1 MKVAKK
7 RGRKKKE
14 DESYIKDA
22 YKKIQEIE
30 EEYESAKLAKLSAA
44 EKKKI
49 RNKKTAMQSRIKEK
63 VMKIHLS

>member
-1 MKVAKK
+1 LKVAKK

-30 EEYESAKLAKLSAA
+30 EEYESAK
-44 EKKKI
+44 
-49 RNKKTAMQSRIKEK
+49 
-63 VMKIHLS
+63 